1 MSLAI
6 GDRTVHLPLELT
18 SFVGRRTELADAKRL
33 LGTHRLV
40 TVTGIGGV
48 GKTRLALRAAAD
60 VAHTFTGGV
69 RLVELGD
76 VHDARKLIGTLAASL
91 APEITAPSL
100 DDLTEYLATQRA
112 LLVFDNCEHLVDDVA
127 VVVGKLL
134 RVCPDLRILAT
145 SRECL
150 GIGGEATLALRPLAT
165 PDCHCPSSPSGLPS
179 YEAVALFADRAS
191 AAVPGFGIT
200 EDNQFAIAKICQ
212 RLEGLPLPIELAA
225 RRLRALSAQQI
236 LEHLDDPCCF
246 LTLGSRGAPAR
257 QQSLRSSLDWSY
269 DLCSAA
275 ERCLWEV
282 LSIFEDGFDLDAAE
296 AVCAGYATS
305 GELLDVLT
313 SLINKSI
320 ITPEQTRG
328 LVRYRMLATV
338 RHYGLDKL
346 RATDR
351 HTTVLHRHRDWF
363 IKLALHADACWLGS
377 RQVELIDRLD
387 RERANLYAVMSACLD
402 EPRDAPCG
410 LRIAIALRRFW
421 VTRGL
426 LDEGRHWLSHARA
439 HQLPGRSFVQVTA
452 LCAESTLAGL
462 QGRSREAFD
471 LLAEARRFAALNL
484 DPGVGQLVLRAEA
497 EVSLATDDATTA
509 AALFEIT
516 LEAIDAS
523 GDDTARL
530 EALTGLGRALG
541 HNGDLESAATY
552 LQEALVI
559 SDAHGESVNRAVA
572 HTALAAI
579 SKTGAPTRAAHHLD
593 VALHLTRQLRSPV
606 LAADL
611 LHIAATLTADRHA
624 ERAAVLFEAAAA
636 WQHRVGRIPTGAP
649 ANLDN
654 VRARTTLRLGERE
667 QSQAQQRGRRFSL
680 DQAVAYALGEQPD
693 RDERCTRSGDLLTPR
708 EWQVAQLIRQGS
720 TNKVIAETLVISQRT
735 AQGHVERI
743 LNKLGFTSRVHVAA
757 WMTEREAVDP
767 EAVLEVGWRGR

>member
-6 GDRTVHLPLELT
+6 GDRTAHLPLELT
-18 SFVGRRTELADAKRL
+18 SFVGRRAELAEAKRL
-33 LGTHRLV
+33 LGAHRLV

-48 GKTRLALRAAAD
+48 GKTRLALRVAAD
-60 VAHTFTGGV
+60 IAHTFTGGV
-69 RLVELGD
+69 RLIELGEI
-76 VHDARKLIGTLAASL
+76 HSAGKLTATIAESL
-91 APEITAPSL
+91 APRIATPSL
-100 DDLTEYLATQRA
+100 DDLIELLATQRP

-127 VVVGKLL
+127 VAVGKLL

-165 PDCHCPSSPSGLPS
+165 PDCHLRSSLSGLPS
-179 YEAVALFADRAS
+179 YDAIALFADRAS

-200 EDNQFAIAKICQ
+200 EDNQFAVVKICQ

-225 RRLRALSAQQI
+225 RRLRALSTQQI
-236 LEHLDDPCCF
+236 LEHLDDLCRF

-282 LSIFEDGFDLDAAE
+282 LSIFERGFELDAAE
-296 AVCAGYATS
+296 VACAGYATAD
-305 GELLDVLT
+305 ELLDVVT

-320 ITPEQTRG
+320 IIAEETRG

-338 RHYGLDKL
+338 RDYGLDKL

-351 HTTVLHRHRDWF
+351 HTPVLHRYRDWF
-363 IKLALHADACWLGS
+363 VKLALHADACWLGP
-377 RQVELIDRLD
+377 RQIDLIDRLD

-402 EPRDAPCG
+402 DPRDAPCG
-410 LRIAIALRRFW
+410 LRMGIALRRLW
-421 VTRGL
+421 MNRGL
-426 LDEGRHWLSHARA
+426 LDEGRHWLSQGRA
-439 HQLPGRSFVQVTA
+439 QQISSSSTAHVAA

-462 QGRSREAFD
+462 QGRPHEAFD
-471 LLAEARRFAALNL
+471 LLAAARRSATLSA
-484 DPGVGQLVLRAEA
+484 DPGAGQLVLPAEA

-516 LEAIDAS
+516 LEAIGES
-523 GDDTARL
+523 GDATARL

-541 HNGDLESAATY
+541 RNGDYENAATCFD
-552 LQEALVI
+552 EALAI

-579 SKTGAPTRAAHHLD
+579 SETDAPTRTAHHLEL
-593 VALHLTRQLRSPV
+593 ALHLTRQLRNPI

-611 LHIAATLTADRHA
+611 LRIAAVLASDCHT
-624 ERAAVLFEAAAA
+624 ERAAVLFEAAEA
-636 WQHRVGRIPTGAP
+636 WQHRVGRTNTRATEDPGDA
-649 ANLDN
+649 
-654 VRARTTLRLGERE
+654 RARITLRLGERE
-667 QSQAQQRGRRFSL
+667 YSQAQQRGRRFSL
-680 DQAVAYALGEQPD
+680 DQAVAYALGEPPD
-693 RDERCTRSGDLLTPR
+693 RDERCTRSVDVLTPR
-708 EWQVAQLIRQGS
+708 EWQVAQLIRQGL
-720 TNKVIAETLVISQRT
+720 TNKAIAETLVISQRT

-757 WMTEREAVDP
+757 WLTERDAVEAGT
-767 EAVLEVGWRGR
+767 ALEVGRRGR